1 MSKKEAEQS
10 LQLEVI
16 YGNKELC
23 EPQMLSKI
31 IDLLLECEASSKKE
45 K

>member
-1 MSKKEAEQS
+1 MSKKEQENA

-16 YGNKELC
+16 YGDKELS

-31 IDLLLECEASSKKE
+31 IDLLLECDASSQK
-45 K
+45 